1 MLIPIQTSMNVPTI
15 PTTAARRMPLV
26 QTPRGRST
34 VLVILDLLELD
45 TSAKVKS
52 YTSHLTPPSLYD
64 VCITA
69 DHCVKIVYHEFLYT
83 LLGSFQTSAEMLR
96 IPPTIAM
103 KTLFAK
109 IPVDLRSVYVN
120 QDSVGMDTTVQ
131 VINFLQAISV
141 INEGSTIN
149 DLIFLLL

>member
-1 MLIPIQTSMNVPTI
+1 M
-15 PTTAARRMPLV
+15 
-26 QTPRGRST
+26 
-34 VLVILDLLELD
+34 
-45 TSAKVKS
+45 
-52 YTSHLTPPSLYD
+52 
-64 VCITA
+64 
-69 DHCVKIVYHEFLYT
+69 YHEFLHT

-109 IPVDLRSVYVN
+109 LSVDLRSVYVN
-120 QDSVGMDTTVQ
+120 LDSVGMDTIVQ

-141 INEGSTIN
+141 INEGVTNN

>member
-1 MLIPIQTSMNVPTI
+1 MLTS
-15 PTTAARRMPLV
+15 
-26 QTPRGRST
+26 
-34 VLVILDLLELD
+34 
-45 TSAKVKS
+45 
-52 YTSHLTPPSLYD
+52 
-64 VCITA
+64 CITN
-69 DHCVKIVYHEFLYT
+69 FFYT

-96 IPPTIAM
+96 IPPTIVM

-120 QDSVGMDTTVQ
+120 LDSVGMDTIVQ

-141 INEGSTIN
+141 INESSTNN

>member
-1 MLIPIQTSMNVPTI
+1 MRYVN
-15 PTTAARRMPLV
+15 
-26 QTPRGRST
+26 
-34 VLVILDLLELD
+34 
-45 TSAKVKS
+45 
-52 YTSHLTPPSLYD
+52 
-64 VCITA
+64 
-69 DHCVKIVYHEFLYT
+69 IVYHEFLYT

-109 IPVDLRSVYVN
+109 IPGDLRSVCVN
-120 QDSVGMDTTVQ
+120 LDSVGMDTTVL
-131 VINFLQAISV
+131 VISFLQAISV

>member
-1 MLIPIQTSMNVPTI
+1 MRYVN
-15 PTTAARRMPLV
+15 
-26 QTPRGRST
+26 
-34 VLVILDLLELD
+34 
-45 TSAKVKS
+45 
-52 YTSHLTPPSLYD
+52 
-64 VCITA
+64 
-69 DHCVKIVYHEFLYT
+69 IVYHEFLYT

-103 KTLFAK
+103 ETLFAK
-109 IPVDLRSVYVN
+109 ILVDLRSVCVN
-120 QDSVGMDTTVQ
+120 LDSVGMDTTVQ

>member
-1 MLIPIQTSMNVPTI
+1 MRYVN
-15 PTTAARRMPLV
+15 
-26 QTPRGRST
+26 
-34 VLVILDLLELD
+34 
-45 TSAKVKS
+45 
-52 YTSHLTPPSLYD
+52 
-64 VCITA
+64 
-69 DHCVKIVYHEFLYT
+69 IVYHEFLYT

-103 KTLFAK
+103 ETLFAK
-109 IPVDLRSVYVN
+109 ILVDLRSVCVN
-120 QDSVGMDTTVQ
+120 LDSVGMYTTVQ